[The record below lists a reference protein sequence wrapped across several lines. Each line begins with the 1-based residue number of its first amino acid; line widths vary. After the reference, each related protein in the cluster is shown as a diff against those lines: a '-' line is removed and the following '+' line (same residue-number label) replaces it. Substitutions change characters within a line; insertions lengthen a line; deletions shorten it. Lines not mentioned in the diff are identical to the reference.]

1 MSNIDLNTLTPD
13 ELLAHIAMQSLQK
26 NKGETGK
33 VQYMEPTHNSNR
45 HEIKSANDFN
55 INLSGVS
62 LTLKDLGLQQEDI
75 KSIIE
80 LSNSMGDMTSI
91 SVAEYG
97 KDISSNTNNCT
108 TEILSLVKNKDLD
121 ETGSKL
127 NQVSTVARSLNK
139 NPLVA
144 KDSPFSKLPIIGSLF
159 ASVSKARQTFTDN
172 FNSTHEQVTTLVKE
186 IETNQGGLKNRIK
199 LLDTMFDNVNEDY
212 RNLGLHVGAGHLK
225 LKEIQDEISELTSG
239 NKEDANVT
247 QRIFDLNSLYN
258 NLDKRLHD
266 LYTLQQ
272 SAMQTLPMI
281 RIIQSNNL
289 MLIDKF
295 YTVQHVTI
303 PSWRNQMT
311 LALSLEEQKN
321 SVELANVID
330 NATNEILK
338 RNATLLHTNS
348 VATAKANQ
356 RSIIDV
362 STLEFVQGQ
371 LIKTVNDV
379 IQIQKE
385 GVQKRDE
392 ATIRL
397 KALQQNYSNMI
408 TSDSSRIASIEHKK

>member
-1 MSNIDLNTLTPD
+1 MKDVNTVTLDTTLNVNELNAVADKAIAERSPEQLQILELNLKADSLDLR
-13 ELLAHIAMQSLQK
+13 A
-26 NKGETGK
+26 
-33 VQYMEPTHNSNR
+33 
-45 HEIKSANDFN
+45 
-55 INLSGVS
+55 
-62 LTLKDLGLQQEDI
+62 LGLQQNDI
-75 KSIIE
+75 KAIIE
-80 LSNSMGDMTSI
+80 LKNNMGDMTQLR
-91 SVAEYG
+91 VAEYG
-97 KDISSNTNNCT
+97 KDISSNTNDCT

-127 NQVSTVARSLNK
+127 NQVITVAQSINK
-139 NPLVA
+139 NSLVA

-159 ASVSKARQTFTDN
+159 SSVTKARQNFAMS
-172 FNSTHEQVTTLVKE
+172 FNSTHEQVTSLVKE
-186 IETNQGGLKNRIK
+186 IETNQTGLKTRIN
-199 LLDTMFDNVNEDY
+199 LLDKMFDNVNDDY
-212 RNLGLHVGAGHLK
+212 RTLGLHVGAGHLK

-247 QRIFDLNSLYN
+247 QRIFDLNNIYN
-258 NLDKRLHD
+258 NLEKRLHD

-295 YTVQHVTI
+295 YAIKNITI

-338 RNATLLHTNS
+338 RNATLLHSNS

>member
-1 MSNIDLNTLTPD
+1 MKDVNTTTTLNVNELNAVADQAIAERTPEQLQIMELNLKADSLDLR
-13 ELLAHIAMQSLQK
+13 A
-26 NKGETGK
+26 
-33 VQYMEPTHNSNR
+33 
-45 HEIKSANDFN
+45 
-55 INLSGVS
+55 
-62 LTLKDLGLQQEDI
+62 LGLKQEDV
-75 KSIIE
+75 KEIIE
-80 LSNSMGDMTSI
+80 LKNNMGDMTQI
-91 SVAEYG
+91 RVAEYG
-97 KDISSNTNNCT
+97 KDISSNTNDCT
-108 TEILSLVKNKDLD
+108 TEILSLVRNKDLD

-127 NQVSTVARSLNK
+127 NQVITVAQSINK
-139 NPLVA
+139 NSLVV
-144 KDSPFSKLPIIGSLF
+144 KDSAFSKLPIIGGLF
-159 ASVSKARQTFTDN
+159 SSVTKARQNFAAS
-172 FNSTHEQVTTLVKE
+172 FNSTHEQVTSLVKE
-186 IETNQGGLKNRIK
+186 IETNQTGLKSRIK
-199 LLDTMFDNVNEDY
+199 LLDNMFDNVNADY
-212 RNLGLHVGAGHLK
+212 RTLGLHVGAGHLK
-225 LKEIQDEISELTSG
+225 LKEIQDEISDLSSG
-239 NKEDANVT
+239 AKEDANVT
-247 QRIFDLNSLYN
+247 QRIFDLNNLYN
-258 NLDKRLHD
+258 NLEKRLHD

-295 YTVQHVTI
+295 YSIKNITI

-338 RNATLLHTNS
+338 RNATLLHSNS

-371 LIKTVNDV
+371 LIKTVTDV

-385 GVQKRDE
+385 GVQKREE

-408 TSDSSRIASIEHKK
+408 TTDSARIASLEHTNK

>member
-1 MSNIDLNTLTPD
+1 MKDVNTVTLDTPVNTLNVNELNAVADKAIAERTPEQLQIL
-13 ELLAHIAMQSLQK
+13 ELNLKADSLDL
-26 NKGETGK
+26 
-33 VQYMEPTHNSNR
+33 R
-45 HEIKSANDFN
+45 A
-55 INLSGVS
+55 
-62 LTLKDLGLQQEDI
+62 LGLQQDDI
-75 KSIIE
+75 KAIIE
-80 LSNSMGDMTSI
+80 LKNNMGDMTQLR
-91 SVAEYG
+91 VAEYG
-97 KDISSNTNNCT
+97 KDISSNTNDCT

-127 NQVSTVARSLNK
+127 NQVITVAQSINK
-139 NPLVA
+139 NSLVA
-144 KDSPFSKLPIIGSLF
+144 KDSPFSKLPLIGSLF
-159 ASVSKARQTFTDN
+159 SSVTKARQNFAMS
-172 FNSTHEQVTTLVKE
+172 FNSTHEQVTSLVKE
-186 IETNQGGLKNRIK
+186 IETNQTGLKTRIN
-199 LLDTMFDNVNEDY
+199 LLDKMFDNVNDDY
-212 RNLGLHVGAGHLK
+212 RTLGLHVGAGHLK

-247 QRIFDLNSLYN
+247 QRIFDLNNIYN
-258 NLDKRLHD
+258 NLEKRLHD

-295 YTVQHVTI
+295 YAIKNITI

-338 RNATLLHTNS
+338 RNATLLHSNS